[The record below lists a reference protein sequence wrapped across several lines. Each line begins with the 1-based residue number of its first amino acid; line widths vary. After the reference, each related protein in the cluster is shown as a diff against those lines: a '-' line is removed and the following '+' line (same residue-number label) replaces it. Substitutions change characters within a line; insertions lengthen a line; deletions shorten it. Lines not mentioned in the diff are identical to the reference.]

1 MISLDPHGFFLS
13 LGSIRVS
20 SVVILNLFM
29 SIFISPLQQQNH
41 TRKLKY
47 NKLTYT
53 IHPVM
58 QKKEKKHTI
67 NKTVQLMTVEQHA
80 SMFLSC

>member
-1 MISLDPHGFFLS
+1 
-13 LGSIRVS
+13 
-20 SVVILNLFM
+20 M

-58 QKKEKKHTI
+58 QKKEKTEKST
-67 NKTVQLMTVEQHA
+67 QLG
-80 SMFLSC
+80 